1 MIPQEYIN
9 NLLASVDIVDI
20 VGRKVKLKKT
30 GANYFGLCPFHSE
43 KTPSFS
49 VSPSKQFYHCFGCGK
64 HGTAIT
70 FLMEYEGLPFRE
82 AVFSLAE
89 SIGMALPEEEQNTG
103 KDRPRLS
110 KNKITQLQEAMQK
123 AQQFYRKNLE
133 KHAEVVFYLESRG
146 LEPTTIEHFGI
157 GYAPQ
162 HMQNLAAIFP
172 HYQSDETLVET
183 GLVIVSESDDKKRY
197 DRFRNRIIFPITNAR
212 GEIVAFGGRIFG
224 QGNPKYLNSPE
235 TVLFNKSYELFGLSQ
250 AKAEIAKN
258 RRAIVVEGYLDVAT
272 LWQYG
277 IANTVAAMGTAVTDA
292 QIRRLCAMADELIF
306 CFDGDAAGKS
316 AAWRTMK
323 SALGVLRENKIIRFA
338 FLPENTDPDEYVNEF
353 GKDAFL
359 NIIENAELLSSFL
372 LHGLTQG
379 LDLKIV
385 EDRTTLI
392 YRAQPLLELVKDH
405 YFKKQLENEV
415 SRLAQTKIFSALS
428 PQRIK
433 TKAINVTLGTRLIR
447 LLVQYPELIRHVSGN
462 TIDANR
468 HRNDPDMLAV
478 LRLVD
483 AYESGCIDEKTP
495 PLVIL
500 QNAYTDESR
509 IQLHLQS
516 LLNADRIENPT
527 KELEK
532 ILNAISIHEIQMEI
546 NELTAAAKERN
557 LNEHEKALLSA
568 LVKKLR
574 EKQRE

>member
-9 NLLASVDIVDI
+9 NLLASVDIVDVI
-20 VGRKVKLKKT
+20 GRRIKLKKT
-30 GANYFGLCPFHSE
+30 GANFFALCPFHSE
-43 KTPSFS
+43 NTPSFS

-82 AVFSLAE
+82 AVFSLAD
-89 SIGMALPEEEQNTG
+89 SIGMPLPEEEQNATTS
-103 KDRPRLS
+103 RSRVS
-110 KNKITQLQEAMQK
+110 KNKIAQLHEVMQR
-123 AQQFYRKNLE
+123 ANDFYRNNL
-133 KHAEVVFYLESRG
+133 KKFPEVMFYLESRG
-146 LEPTTIEHFGI
+146 LEPKTIDHFGI
-157 GYAPQ
+157 GFAPANA
-162 HMQNLAAIFP
+162 QNLSAIFP
-172 HYQSDETLVET
+172 HYRNDDSLVET
-183 GLVIVSESDDKKRY
+183 GLVIESEDKKRY
-197 DRFRNRIIFPITNAR
+197 DRFRNRIIFPIANVR
-212 GEIVAFGGRIFG
+212 GDVIAFGGRIFG
-224 QGNPKYLNSPE
+224 EGNPKYLNSPE
-235 TVLFNKSYELFGLSQ
+235 TILFNKSHELFGFAQ
-250 AKAEIAKN
+250 AKSAIAQT
-258 RRAIVVEGYLDVAT
+258 RRAIIVEGYLDVAI

-277 IANTVAAMGTAVTDA
+277 ITNTVAAMGTAVSDA
-292 QIRRLCAMADELIF
+292 QIRRLCTAADELIF

-392 YRAQPLLELVKDH
+392 YRTQPLLELVKDH

-433 TKAINVTLGTRLIR
+433 TKAITVTLGTRLIR

-483 AYESGCIDEKTP
+483 AYENGCIDEKTQ

-546 NELTAAAKERN
+546 NELTTAAKERN